1 MVMYSPISKE
11 VSQRA
16 QEGLEAEGCGA
27 TLEVG
32 RIIPLTA

>member
-27 TLEVG
+27 TKLVKH
-32 RIIPLTA
+32 